1 MGGTKV
7 KVGLSEVLLMVLRG
21 TKNTDLGLRGSI
33 AMIGNVI
40 LFINKLVPSLSQL
53 TTNII
58 LKSSPA

>member
-7 KVGLSEVLLMVLRG
+7 KVGLSEVLMVLRG

-40 LFINKLVPSLSQL
+40 LFISKLVPSLSQL
-53 TTNII
+53 TNII